1 MRPLEFVRMESQ
13 LRSRAADLGLGD
25 ADVAEWDGAIDDEL
39 VTAVLGGLVA
49 FEDALA
55 ELAL

>member
-1 MRPLEFVRMESQ
+1 MESQ
-13 LRSRAADLGLGD
+13 LRARAADLGLGD
-25 ADVAEWDGAIDDEL
+25 ADVAEWDGVIDDEL
-39 VTAVLGGLVA
+39 VTALLGGLVA